1 MTDYTINERDVHALL
16 QDLSASI
23 HPTPLFSEELRTRL
37 YQQLDR
43 TLPND
48 QMTEQPHMG
57 VIKGCHSREEPMQ
70 RKNSLLTTLAN
81 VVVVSLLLALIAI
94 VLLQN
99 HGGVQTAAQPGTDAV
114 DASETPG
121 DAGGIPSS
129 TEEPQPS
136 PTPTPIPPPTVSG
149 PDPAEDETGLKASA
163 IFYSLP
169 GDVAY
174 AYSTL
179 TVEDGGRLITEMRF
193 YRNEYFFIVTEQPDD
208 SSPLPEG
215 QPLEVGGFSGT
226 IQDGQSGTAILTG
239 TQLQDGVERP
249 IRSHSLYRDGEI
261 GADRLYPDTLDY
273 QAGYR
278 VTWQMSGLRYQVLSN
293 LPLDH
298 VEAWTHMLT
307 QLADGTLSGAPPM
320 LGDTFNQIRDILADE
335 VYYGSNM
342 LEALVDGQT
351 VTEYRYYGNR
361 DFFMISA
368 GPAAVVPLLSG
379 APIQI
384 AGYEA
389 RLTTLEAGT
398 VDLLEPSLITLGGI
412 GQVVGGGGGGG
423 GGGLTELD
431 EKIRP
436 QIIVYEDAIKVQ
448 WTADGIT
455 CTILTDRDQEDAR
468 LFAEHVIV
476 VMTGG
481 YTPVIP
487 TSQ

>member
-1 MTDYTINERDVHALL
+1 MTSHTINERDVHALL
-16 QDLSASI
+16 QDLSTSI
-23 HPTPLFSEELRTRL
+23 HPAPLFSEELRTRL

-43 TLPND
+43 TVPNG

-57 VIKGCHSREEPMQ
+57 VIEDNHSRKEAMQ
-70 RKNSLLTTLAN
+70 RKNLLLPTLAN
-81 VVVVSLLLALIAI
+81 VAVVILLLGLLAI

-99 HGGVQTAAQPGTDAV
+99 RGGVKTAAQPGTDTV
-114 DASETPG
+114 DASDTPG
-121 DAGGIPSS
+121 GAGSIPSL

-136 PTPTPIPPPTVSG
+136 PTPTLTPVMTG
-149 PDPAEDETGLKASA
+149 PDLAEDENGLKASA

-179 TVEDGGRLITEMRF
+179 TVENGGQLITEMRF

-208 SSPLPEG
+208 GSPLPEG
-215 QPLEVGGFSGT
+215 QPLEIGAFSGT
-226 IQDGQSGTAILTG
+226 IQDGQNGTAILTG
-239 TQLQDGVERP
+239 TRLQDGVERP
-249 IRSHSLYRDGEI
+249 IRSHNLYRDGEI

-278 VTWQMSGLRYQVLSN
+278 VTWQMNGLRYQVLSN

-307 QLADGTLSGAPPM
+307 QLADGTLLGM
-320 LGDTFNQIRDILADE
+320 LPVFDDTSSQIRDILADE

-342 LEALVDGQT
+342 LEALVEGQT

-368 GPAAVVPLLSG
+368 GPAEVVPALNG

-389 RLTTLEAGT
+389 RLTTLEAGV
-398 VDLLEPSLITLGGI
+398 VDLLEPSLITLDGI
-412 GQVVGGGGGGG
+412 GQVIGGGGGGG

-436 QIIVYEDAIKVQ
+436 QIIAYESAIKVQ
-448 WTADGIT
+448 WMVDGIT
-455 CTILTDRDQEDAR
+455 CTILTNRNQEEAR
-468 LFAEHVIV
+468 LFAEHVTV

-481 YTPVIP
+481 YTPAIP
-487 TSQ
+487 TPSQ